1 MITFLKI
8 FFGCRG
14 TWFWACRQMQEG
26 KTVYRL
32 RDSGVVEFTYKEGTR
47 KIIALIWWETSTG
60 AHEWGIS
67 MEDVFATD
75 FDLLPERP
83 DYPKLHYQSQMKTT
97 N

>member
-8 FFGCRG
+8 FLGFRG
-14 TWFWACRQMQEG
+14 TWFWACRKMTEG

-32 RDSGVVEFTYKEGTR
+32 RDSGIVKFTYEKGIR
-47 KIIALIWWETSTG
+47 KIKALIWWETSVEP
-60 AHEWGIS
+60 HEWGVS

-75 FDLLPERP
+75 FKMVHESM